1 MTKNY
6 QRTLLFIANV
16 DWFFLSHRLPI
27 AIKAQSEGYKIH
39 VLSKFTDK
47 NILLR
52 SYGFELH
59 NINFARS
66 KLSLFGDFI
75 ALIKIGR
82 IFFNVKPDIVH
93 LITIKPILLGGL
105 LARFFSVKSLVVS
118 IAGLGLSLDA
128 MSIAQKVRRMIIL
141 FFYKFI
147 FSHKNIKIIFQNSN
161 DIKLLRKKI
170 KLSNSKII
178 LIHGSGV
185 DLEIFSYAPL
195 NKKIRT
201 VAFIGRL
208 LKNKGIYDFI
218 DACKYLNSSIKNLPY
233 KVKYVFFGKIDSDNP
248 TSLSLED
255 IKEIQKGGVVDYLG
269 ESDDVAGMMQKVYM
283 VVLPSYYGEGLPK
296 VLIEAAASGRPIIT
310 TNLPGCRD
318 AVLNNISGLLVEPC
332 NPLQLAKAIHDLLIN
347 FKRASMMGARGR
359 RLAESKFNVHEVT
372 SSHLNI
378 YKNLI
383 KSAR

>member
-1 MTKNY
+1 MAKNY
-6 QRTLLFIANV
+6 QRTLLFIVNV
-16 DWFFLSHRLPI
+16 DWFFFSHRLPI

-39 VLSKFTDK
+39 VLCKFTDK
-47 NILLR
+47 IIPLR

-59 NINFARS
+59 NINFVRS
-66 KLSLFGDFI
+66 KLSLFSDFI
-75 ALIKIGR
+75 ALIKIAH
-82 IFFNVKPDIVH
+82 IFFYVKPDIVH

-118 IAGLGLSLDA
+118 IPGLGLSLDA
-128 MSIAQKVRRMIIL
+128 KSVTQKVRRMIIF

-147 FSHKNIKIIFQNSN
+147 FSHKNMKIIFQNVN
-161 DIKLLRKKI
+161 DIKLLREKI

-185 DLEIFSYAPL
+185 DLEVFSYTPL

-218 DACKYLNSSIKNLPY
+218 EACNYINSSIKNLPY
-233 KVKYVFFGKIDSDNP
+233 KVNFVFFGKIDPENP
-248 TSLSLED
+248 TSLSFKD
-255 IKEIQKGGVVDYLG
+255 IKEIQNKGVVDYLG
-269 ESDDVAGMMQKVYM
+269 ESDDIAGMMKNIYM
-283 VVLPSYYGEGLPK
+283 VVMPSYYGEGLPK
-296 VLIEAAASGRPIIT
+296 VLIEAAASGRPVIT

-332 NPLQLAKAIHDLLIN
+332 KPLQLAKAIYDLLIN
-347 FKRASMMGARGR
+347 FKKASMMGYRGR
-359 RLAESKFNVHEVT
+359 RLAENKFNVHEVT
-372 SSHLNI
+372 SSHINI